1 MQTTCFDIIRLDTT
15 PQTTKRL
22 HERIDTNNKGQILP
36 LEFIK
41 SDLMQFCSIYCIHR
55 ILEVMPVFTRE
66 IAVVKEAWA
75 EPSGPCGSLVVPFIL
90 S

>member
-1 MQTTCFDIIRLDTT
+1 MQTCFDIIRLDTT

-55 ILEVMPVFTRE
+55 EF
-66 IAVVKEAWA
+66 
-75 EPSGPCGSLVVPFIL
+75 
-90 S
+90 

>member
-1 MQTTCFDIIRLDTT
+1 MQTTCFDIIRLDTP

-41 SDLMQFCSIYCIHR
+41 SDLMQFCSILLYTQR

-75 EPSGPCGSLVVPFIL
+75 
-90 S
+90 